1 MKALLT
7 GSAGFIGSTLAER
20 LLADDH
26 TVVGIDAL
34 TDYYD
39 PALKRR
45 NLEAIAAPGFE
56 FVEGDLNEVDLQA
69 LLDGVDVVFH
79 LAGQPGVR
87 ASWGDTFGDYLDQ
100 NVRSTQRLL
109 EACKVAGTGR
119 FVYASSSSIYG
130 DAQRFPTEE
139 DDLPAPISPYGV
151 TKLAGEHLVRL
162 YAKAFDLSTVALR
175 YFTIYGPRQRPDM
188 AFNRFIGAALGDGTI
203 KIFGDGEQ
211 VREFTYVGDCVEA
224 TYAAATRGES
234 GAVYN
239 IEEALLGADQT
250 GGALV
255 STVSSVANMMIA
267 VLFDYDNNDLG
278 NMTTYNQHDTT
289 RGLVFLNGYLGANG
303 YMFSSPD
310 HFDVDDIL
318 PSYTPTARTEPF

>member
-7 GSAGFIGSTLAER
+7 GSAGFIGSTLTER
-20 LLADDH
+20 LLADGH
-26 TVVGIDAL
+26 TVVGVDAL

-45 NLEAIAAPGFE
+45 NLDAIAGPGFD
-56 FVEGDLNEVDLQA
+56 FVEGDLNEVDLA
-69 LLDGVDVVFH
+69 PLLDGIDVVFH

-87 ASWGDTFGDYLDQ
+87 ASWGDTFGDYIER

-162 YAKAFDLSTVALR
+162 YAKAFGLSTVSLR

-188 AFNRFIGAALGDGTI
+188 AFNRFIGAALSGGAI

-224 TYAAATRGES
+224 TYAGATRGES

-239 IEEALLGADQT
+239 IAGGSETTVNDVIGVIGELTDRPPRVEYQEAMKGDARRTGADISR
-250 GGALV
+250 AR
-255 STVSSVANMMIA
+255 A
-267 VLFDYDNNDLG
+267 DLG
-278 NMTTYNQHDTT
+278 YEPQVDL
-289 RGLVFLNGYLGANG
+289 REGL
-303 YMFSSPD
+303 
-310 HFDVDDIL
+310 
-318 PSYTPTARTEPF
+318 ARQVAHAEEFA

>member
-1 MKALLT
+1 MKALVT

-20 LLADDH
+20 LLADGH
-26 TVVGIDAL
+26 SVIGVDAL
-34 TDYYD
+34 TEYYD

-45 NLEAIAAPGFE
+45 NLEAIATPDFQ
-56 FVEGDLNEVDLQA
+56 FVEADLNAVDLMP
-69 LLDGVDVVFH
+69 LLDGIDVVFH

-87 ASWGDTFGDYLDQ
+87 ASWGDTFGHYVDQ
-100 NVRSTQRLL
+100 NVRSTQALL

-130 DAQRFPTEE
+130 DAQRFPTRE

-162 YAKAFDLSTVALR
+162 YAKAYGLSTVALR

-188 AFNRFIGAALGDGTI
+188 AFNRFIGAALGDDTI

-224 TYAAATRGES
+224 TYAGATRGDP

-239 IEEALLGADQT
+239 IAGGSETTVNKVIEAIGELTDRSPRVEYLEAMKGDARRTGADT
-250 GGALV
+250 SRAR
-255 STVSSVANMMIA
+255 T
-267 VLFDYDNNDLG
+267 DLG
-278 NMTTYNQHDTT
+278 YEPRVDL
-289 RGLVFLNGYLGANG
+289 REGL
-303 YMFSSPD
+303 
-310 HFDVDDIL
+310 
-318 PSYTPTARTEPF
+318 ARQVAHAEEVG

>member
-7 GSAGFIGSTLAER
+7 GAAGFIGSTLAER
-20 LLADDH
+20 LLADGH
-26 TVVGIDAL
+26 TVVGVDAL

-45 NLEAIAAPGFE
+45 NLAALDAPGFE
-56 FVEGDLNEVDLQA
+56 LVEGDLNQIDLA
-69 LLDGVDVVFH
+69 PLLDGTDVVFH

-109 EACKVAGTGR
+109 EACKGAGTGR

-130 DAQRFPTEE
+130 EAQRFPTEE
-139 DDLPAPISPYGV
+139 DDTPAPISPYGV

-162 YAKAFDLSTVALR
+162 YAKAHGLSTVALR

-188 AFNRFIGAALGDGTI
+188 AFNRFIGAALDGGAI

-224 TYAAATRGES
+224 TYAAASGGES

-239 IEEALLGADQT
+239 IAGGSETTVNAVIDVIGELTGKPPRVEYLEPMPGDARRTGADT
-250 GGALV
+250 SRAR
-255 STVSSVANMMIA
+255 A
-267 VLFDYDNNDLG
+267 DLG
-278 NMTTYNQHDTT
+278 YEPAVDLRDGLT
-289 RGLVFLNGYLGANG
+289 RQVA
-303 YMFSSPD
+303 
-310 HFDVDDIL
+310 HAEEV
-318 PSYTPTARTEPF
+318 A